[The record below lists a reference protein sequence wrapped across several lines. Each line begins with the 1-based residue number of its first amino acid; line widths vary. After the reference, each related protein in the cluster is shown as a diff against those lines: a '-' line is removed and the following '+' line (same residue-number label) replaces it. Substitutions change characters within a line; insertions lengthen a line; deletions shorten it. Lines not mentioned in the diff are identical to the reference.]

1 MSEVTKTIVFASV
14 LITMHLSDVL
24 SISVLSSYER
34 FYIKKHRYFKLRV
47 HVTFHHMIIYM
58 YHCILI

>member
-1 MSEVTKTIVFASV
+1 MITNVRSDENNQSFNASM
-14 LITMHLSDVL
+14 LITMHLSD
-24 SISVLSSYER
+24 VLSSYER

-47 HVTFHHMIIYM
+47 HATFHHMIIYM